1 MMLVQHLTSGII
13 SCHRECFLSEQLLHQ
28 KRLFCAYDR
37 LRPSTIG
44 DNGVYLMVGQLI
56 LSEYIEE
63 GQYTCVH
70 ELKCKHIFMVSS
82 WWIVMRR

>member
-1 MMLVQHLTSGII
+1 MLVQHLTSGII

-44 DNGVYLMVGQLI
+44 DSGVYLMVGQLI

-70 ELKCKHIFMVSS
+70 ELKCKQIFMVSS